1 MIRLPAVLLF
11 ITLASS
17 SSMQEMLQDYRLQL
31 KAEALYKKR
40 SYSSA
45 ESTLRQLLTIQP
57 EGDKKA
63 LTKFHLACTLY
74 MQGKYAEAASLFA
87 RKPTTAGQQHEVEF
101 QSLFNEGNSLA
112 MIAIGTPGNSRKKS
126 LFVNSLDCFKS
137 VLLNNPN
144 DGDAKINYEIV
155 QRYLH
160 DLEKP
165 KHSSSSSPKTKSN
178 AQPASGISR
187 DTAERLLEK
196 AEQDESSLMRQLPRN
211 QTATTKGRHNNRDW

>member
-1 MIRLPAVLLF
+1 
-11 ITLASS
+11 
-17 SSMQEMLQDYRLQL
+17 MQEMLQDYRLQL

-45 ESTLRQLLTIQP
+45 ESTLRQLLTILP

-63 LTKFHLACTLY
+63 SITFNLACALY
-74 MQGKYAEAASLFA
+74 MQGKYAEAASIFA
-87 RKPTTAGQQHEVEF
+87 RNPNTTGQQHEVKF

-126 LFVNSLDCFKS
+126 LFINSLDCFKS
-137 VLLNNPN
+137 VLLSNPN

-160 DLEKP
+160 ELEKP
-165 KHSSSSSPKTKSN
+165 QHSSSSSQKTKSN
-178 AQPASGISR
+178 ARPASGISL

-196 AEQDESSLMRQLPRN
+196 AQQDESSLMRQLPRN
-211 QTATTKGRHNNRDW
+211 QTASAQGGHNNRDW